1 MIGTRL
7 DISSKNILYSMK
19 TRSTKRGRIVNES
32 NDNKNIKKQKT
43 QKKQLSCSSCFL
55 PHSNIIK
62 CPCSHPYCNECLKG
76 MFQNALNDRSYM
88 PVKCCNIVLDQTL
101 CQKVMLSDAAS
112 AYMMALKEQ
121 TTEDK
126 MYW

>member
-19 TRSTKRGRIVNES
+19 TRSKKRGRMVSEPNE
-32 NDNKNIKKQKT
+32 NKNIKKQK
-43 QKKQLSCSSCFL
+43 KKLSCSSCFL
-55 PHSNIIK
+55 THSNIIK